1 METKLKELFGENMHE
16 TGREGGE
23 ITFSEFL
30 QSVEKVQMQVFWST
44 TKGKIVSS
52 KNKRAMSTT
61 NLASSGLV

>member
-1 METKLKELFGENMHE
+1 MHE